1 MSDHYLTIR
10 TLSIGEFKDKGSKF
24 IGYVFPIRTI
34 EDMNNEMEKIKKEH
48 FKARHF
54 CYAFILGN
62 HPSEERSN
70 DDGEPSGTAGLP
82 MLGQLKSNELKNVGT
97 VVVRYFG
104 GTKLGTS
111 GLIQAYRGAVKE
123 AIAMADIYEYVVSN
137 QVSITFDYSL
147 MGTLINLIKKQELK
161 MIKKDFGETAKLIL
175 EMRASTTEAKLIT
188 LKSALLNI
196 SEEEYLSRK
205 IKDIP
210 GIKIEIQTDA

>member
-10 TLSIGEFKDKGSKF
+10 ALSIGEFKDKGSKF
-24 IGYVFPIRTI
+24 IGYVFPIKTDV
-34 EDMNNEMEKIKKEH
+34 DMDEEMDKIKKDH

-54 CYAFILGN
+54 CYAYTLGN
-62 HPSEERSN
+62 DPSEERSN

-82 MLGQLKSNELKNVGT
+82 MLGQLKSNQLKNVGA

-111 GLIQAYRGAVKE
+111 GLIQAYKGAVKE
-123 AIAMADIYEYVVSN
+123 AISEADIYEYVVSN
-137 QVSITFDYSL
+137 QVCISFDYSL
-147 MGTLINLIKKQELK
+147 MGTLMNLIKKQDLT
-161 MIKKDFGETAKLIL
+161 IVKKDFNETALLIL
-175 EMRASTTEAKLIT
+175 EMRESTTVAKLMT

-205 IKDIP
+205 IKDVP
-210 GIKIEIQTDA
+210 GVKIEILTDA